1 MYVQLSRQANYTAV
15 KIKLSVW
22 VPIWFPSSLQSSFHS
37 GMISWYTGWF
47 VGGRWE
53 KEREYSELEDS
64 REERAKWSRQV
75 WKGRDFQHIGIPVL
89 FELLNKT
96 HWKLSQSTIWKCNLL
111 NVCICIEIKEYINNE
126 SNGTLTNV
134 SLLTTTSEMAT
145 HSSILAWK
153 TPWTGEPGGLQSM
166 VSQRVRHNFNYTNNN
181 NNIWNSS
188 SWWPLFF

>member
-15 KIKLSVW
+15 KIKLSLW

-111 NVCICIEIKEYINNE
+111 NVCICIEINEYINNE

-145 HSSILAWK
+145 HSSILAWE

-166 VSQRVRHNFNYTNNN
+166 VSQRVRHNFN
-181 NNIWNSS
+181 
-188 SWWPLFF
+188 